1 MVTAQALALSPM
13 SIATPPADLYLVVGY
28 DGSPPASRAL
38 DAAVSLLQGRA
49 GRIEVVYVAHLPS
62 IDMLS
67 PGAVAEMEAS
77 FDEIARDLRI
87 AAGERLRGL
96 AEGWGFERREGLIA
110 DQLITAARDI
120 RDAHPGGRVVIV
132 AGSSSQ
138 AAHRL
143 VGSVAVN
150 LARHSPVPV
159 VIVP

>member
-1 MVTAQALALSPM
+1 M

-77 FDEIARDLRI
+77 FNEIARDLRPRPPSGC
-87 AAGERLRGL
+87 AA
-96 AEGWGFERREGLIA
+96 WRRAG
-110 DQLITAARDI
+110 DSSGAR
-120 RDAHPGGRVVIV
+120 A
-132 AGSSSQ
+132 SSRTS
-138 AAHRL
+138 
-143 VGSVAVN
+143 
-150 LARHSPVPV
+150 
-159 VIVP
+159 